1 MYANGKLR
9 HVETMP
15 GTGGGGISKNDGKG
29 EFSYAIL

>member
-15 GTGGGGISKNDGKG
+15 GTEGEGTSKNDGEG
-29 EFSYAIL
+29 EFSYDIL